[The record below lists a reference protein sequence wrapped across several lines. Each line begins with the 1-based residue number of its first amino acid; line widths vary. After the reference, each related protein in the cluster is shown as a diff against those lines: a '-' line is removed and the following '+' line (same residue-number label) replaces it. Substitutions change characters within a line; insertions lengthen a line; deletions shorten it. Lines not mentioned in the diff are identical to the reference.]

1 MTLEILNHASL
12 SCRVF
17 LMYTE
22 YYPTKASKEEVL
34 RRKMRHWG
42 GQVKGPKRTSCSHVW
57 GTKKSMTHR
66 LYWQCSSIAYEFMDA
81 LKLPRLFQFLG
92 SMVWEMPY
100 IQRQFCVIT
109 SPTSFPL
116 RGYIF
121 FPKRLWFRNVENSS
135 PELLAV
141 T

>member
-1 MTLEILNHASL
+1 
-12 SCRVF
+12 
-17 LMYTE
+17 MYTE

-116 RGYIF
+116 RGHIF
-121 FPKRLWFRNVENSS
+121 FPERYVIQKCGKFIFWIISCYII
-135 PELLAV
+135 LLLNTLV
-141 T
+141 SFKKKN